1 LEKHF
6 ILAETL
12 LTADQLASFICKT
25 LWRARIMKKHALL
38 NAPLSHVIAT
48 MGHTDQLTIGD
59 AGLPI
64 PAASERIDL
73 AVSQGVPRF
82 MDVVRAVTEEMQ
94 IERVIMARE
103 FTEISPALHAE
114 LLAHLQHVAEIQNK
128 AIVFDYVS
136 HEEFKLATHTSKA
149 VVRTGECTPYA
160 NVIFVSGVVF

>member
-1 LEKHF
+1 
-6 ILAETL
+6 
-12 LTADQLASFICKT
+12 
-25 LWRARIMKKHALL
+25 MKKHALL

-64 PAASERIDL
+64 PSASERIDL

-94 IERVIMARE
+94 IERVIMAKE
-103 FTEISPALHAE
+103 FAEVSPALQTE
-114 LLAHLQHVAEIQNK
+114 LLAHLKHIAETQGK
-128 AIVFDYVS
+128 PVSFEYVS
-136 HEEFKLATHTSKA
+136 HEEFKQLTHSSKA

>member
-1 LEKHF
+1 MFWLRLF
-6 ILAETL
+6 MQYMTL
-12 LTADQLASFICKT
+12 LILFLLFTYPESRL
-25 LWRARIMKKHALL
+25 MKKHALL

-48 MGHTDQLTIGD
+48 MGHTDQLVVGD

-64 PAASERIDL
+64 PAAPERIDL

-82 MDVVRAVTEEMQ
+82 MDVVRAITEEMQ

-103 FTEISPALHAE
+103 FTEVSPALHAE
-114 LLAHLQHVAEIQNK
+114 LLAHLQHIAEIQNK
-128 AIVFDYVS
+128 AIIFDYVS

>member
-1 LEKHF
+1 
-6 ILAETL
+6 
-12 LTADQLASFICKT
+12 
-25 LWRARIMKKHALL
+25 MKKHALL
-38 NAPLSHVIAT
+38 TAPLSHVIAT
-48 MGHTDQLTIGD
+48 MGHTDPLVVGD

-64 PAASERIDL
+64 PAAPERIDL
-73 AVSQGVPRF
+73 AVCQGVPRF
-82 MDVVRAVTEEMQ
+82 MDVVRAITEEMQ

-103 FTEISPALHAE
+103 FAEVSPALHAE
-114 LLAHLQHVAEIQNK
+114 LLAHLQHIAEAQNK

>member
-1 LEKHF
+1 MFWLRLFMQYMTSLILFQLF
-6 ILAETL
+6 IYPESRL
-12 LTADQLASFICKT
+12 
-25 LWRARIMKKHALL
+25 MKKHALL

-48 MGHTDQLTIGD
+48 MGHTDQLVVGD

-64 PAASERIDL
+64 PAAPERIDL

-82 MDVVRAVTEEMQ
+82 MDVVRAITEEMQ

-103 FTEISPALHAE
+103 FTEVSPALHIE
-114 LLAHLQHVAEIQNK
+114 LLAHLEHLAKEQDRTIS
-128 AIVFDYVS
+128 FDYVS
-136 HEEFKLATHTSKA
+136 HDEFKQMTHLSRA